1 MGGHIS
7 STNPQ
12 SQSIG
17 LHNENKV
24 DVDSVG
30 TTPDNRQVTAVAANR
45 QISDV
50 GTNEKTGTSLAERTV
65 QSLDIATA
73 ADFQPIIN
81 EMKHLESIQQQI
93 KEIPAFN
100 SHGIQNGASKQNI
113 ADKAVASVFSALQS
127 IKHVSGEKLIAYGA
141 YSLPSKNM
149 TLAEGKT
156 PYGARFHLENA
167 FSNIKEMQSLNNKL
181 DEFSSVDIALSMS
194 SQQNRAILRPHIE
207 LVFAD
212 LENKP
217 KPS

>member
-1 MGGHIS
+1 MGNLIG

-30 TTPDNRQVTAVAANR
+30 TTPDNRQITAVAANR
-45 QISDV
+45 QIPDA
-50 GTNEKTGTSLAERTV
+50 GTSKKTGTSLAERTV
-65 QSLDIATA
+65 QNSDIATA
-73 ADFQPIIN
+73 DDFQPAIN
-81 EMKHLESIQQQI
+81 EMKHFESIKQQI
-93 KEIPAFN
+93 EETPAFN
-100 SHGIQNGASKQNI
+100 SHGIQNGASKENI
-113 ADKAVASVFSALQS
+113 ADKTIGLVFAALQS
-127 IKHVSGEKLIAYGA
+127 IKNASGEKLIAYGA

-156 PYGARFHLENA
+156 PYGAKFHLENA

-207 LVFAD
+207 SVFAD